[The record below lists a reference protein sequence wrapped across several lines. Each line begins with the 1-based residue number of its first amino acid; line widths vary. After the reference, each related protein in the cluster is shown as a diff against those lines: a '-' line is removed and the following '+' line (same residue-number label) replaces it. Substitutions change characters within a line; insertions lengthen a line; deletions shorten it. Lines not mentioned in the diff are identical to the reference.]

1 MLSCS
6 NISHKYNNENV
17 IAFNDVSF
25 KEGSQVLIV
34 GNSGCGKT
42 TILHVLAGLLKPSQ
56 GEIFINDKSLYEK
69 KPSEIDSF
77 RGKNIGVVFQVP
89 HFVNSFSV
97 EDNLFLTQELAG
109 LKRNKTRVVEVLEKV
124 KLAHKLKSKIFEL
137 SEGQKQRITIARA
150 IINSPKIILADE
162 PTSSLDDASCEDV
175 IELLKESA
183 EAEKAI
189 LIIVTHDQRLK
200 DSFKEII
207 KM

>member
-77 RGKNIGVVFQVP
+77 RGKNIGIVFQVP

-162 PTSSLDDASCEDV
+162 PTSSLDDTSCEDV

>member
-6 NISHKYNNENV
+6 NIYHKYNNENV

-56 GEIFINDKSLYEK
+56 GEIFINDKSLYDK

-124 KLAHKLKSKIFEL
+124 KLVHKLKSKIFEL

-175 IELLKESA
+175 IQLLKDSA

>member
-56 GEIFINDKSLYEK
+56 GEIFINDKSLYDK
-69 KPSEIDSF
+69 NPSEIDSF

-124 KLAHKLKSKIFEL
+124 KLVHKLKSKIFEL

-175 IELLKESA
+175 IQLLKDSA

>member
-207 KM
+207 EM

>member
-1 MLSCS
+1 MLSCL

-17 IAFNDVSF
+17 VIFNNVSLI
-25 KEGSQVLIV
+25 EGSQVLIV
-34 GNSGCGKT
+34 GNSGWGKT
-42 TILHVLAGLLKPSQ
+42 TILHILAGLLKPSQ
-56 GEIFINDKSLYEK
+56 GEIFINDQSLYSK

-77 RGKNIGVVFQVP
+77 RGKNIGIVFQVP

-97 EDNLFLTQELAG
+97 EENLFLTQELAG
-109 LKRNKTRVVEVLEKV
+109 LKKNKNRVVEVLEKV
-124 KLAHKLKSKIFEL
+124 KLAHKLKSKIYEL

-175 IELLKESA
+175 IQLLKDSA

-189 LIIVTHDQRLK
+189 LIIVTHDQRIK

-207 KM
+207 EM

>member
-77 RGKNIGVVFQVP
+77 RGKNIGIVFQVP

>member
-1 MLSCS
+1 MLSCL

-17 IAFNDVSF
+17 VIFNNVSLI
-25 KEGSQVLIV
+25 EGSQVLIV

-42 TILHVLAGLLKPSQ
+42 TILHILAGLLKPSQ
-56 GEIFINDKSLYEK
+56 GEIFINDQSLYSK

-77 RGKNIGVVFQVP
+77 RGKNIGIVFQVP

-97 EDNLFLTQELAG
+97 EENLFLTQELAG
-109 LKRNKTRVVEVLEKV
+109 LKKNKNRVVEVLEKV
-124 KLAHKLKSKIFEL
+124 KLAHKLKSKIYEL

-175 IELLKESA
+175 IQLLKDSA

-189 LIIVTHDQRLK
+189 LIIVTHDQRIK

-207 KM
+207 EM

>member
-56 GEIFINDKSLYEK
+56 GEIFINDQSLYEK

-124 KLAHKLKSKIFEL
+124 KLVHKLKSKIFEL

-175 IELLKESA
+175 IELLKDSA

>member
-17 IAFNDVSF
+17 ITFNDVSL
-25 KEGSQVLIV
+25 KEGGQVLIV

-56 GEIFINDKSLYEK
+56 GEVFINNQNLYDK
-69 KPSEIDSF
+69 KPSEIDSY
-77 RGKNIGVVFQVP
+77 RGKNIGIVFQVP

-97 EDNLFLTQELAG
+97 EENLFLTQELAG
-109 LKRNKTRVVEVLEKV
+109 LNKNKKRVVQVLEKV
-124 KLAHKLKSKIFEL
+124 KLVHKMKSKIFEL

-175 IELLKESA
+175 IQLLKDSA

-189 LIIVTHDQRLK
+189 LIIVTHDQRIK

-207 KM
+207 EM

>member
-42 TILHVLAGLLKPSQ
+42 TILHVLAGLLKPSK

>member
-56 GEIFINDKSLYEK
+56 GEIFINDKSLYDK

-124 KLAHKLKSKIFEL
+124 KLVHKLKSKIFEL

-175 IELLKESA
+175 IQLLKDSA

>member
-56 GEIFINDKSLYEK
+56 GEIFINDKSLYDK

-124 KLAHKLKSKIFEL
+124 KLVHKLKSKIFEL

-175 IELLKESA
+175 IQLLKESA
-183 EAEKAI
+183 EDEKAI

>member
-56 GEIFINDKSLYEK
+56 GEIFINDQSLYEK

-124 KLAHKLKSKIFEL
+124 KLVHKLKSKIFEL

>member
-42 TILHVLAGLLKPSQ
+42 TILHVLAGLLRPSQ
-56 GEIFINDKSLYEK
+56 GEIFINDQSLYEK

-124 KLAHKLKSKIFEL
+124 KLVHKLKSKIFEL

-175 IELLKESA
+175 IELLKDSA